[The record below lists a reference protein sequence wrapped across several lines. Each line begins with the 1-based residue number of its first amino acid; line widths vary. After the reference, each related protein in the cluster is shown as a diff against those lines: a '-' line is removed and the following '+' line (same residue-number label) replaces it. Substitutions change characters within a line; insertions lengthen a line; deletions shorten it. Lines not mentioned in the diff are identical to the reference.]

1 MPANGRPEGSNMP
14 DFIIDPNNKNWM
26 SEHLQRYLSSHGE
39 DGFYVDFR
47 RIGGPA
53 QVPTLVL
60 TTTGRRSGKPQ
71 MLPLIFG
78 HFDGKYVIIASKG
91 GAAEHPAWFLNLEVN
106 PLADIQV
113 KAQKLQVH
121 ARVAAGDE
129 RLRLWQ
135 QMTAFYPAFDKYQ
148 ARTEREIPVVV
159 LEAA

>member
-1 MPANGRPEGSNMP
+1 MP
-14 DFIIDPNNKNWM
+14 DFIIDPSNKNWM
-26 SEHLQRYLSSHGE
+26 AEHLQRYLGSNGE

-53 QVPTLVL
+53 QVPTLIL

-78 HFDGKYVIIASKG
+78 HFDGKHVIIASKG
-91 GAAEHPAWFLNLEVN
+91 GAPEHPAWFLNLQAN

-113 KAQKLQVH
+113 KADKLRVR
-121 ARVAAGDE
+121 ARVATGEE
-129 RLRLWQ
+129 RTRLWQ

-148 ARTEREIPVVV
+148 ARTAREIPVVV
-159 LEAA
+159 LEPA